1 MKLVSRAGG
10 RSVTGERV
18 IATGGEWAAG
28 LALVRGLR
36 RAGYAPVAA
45 LSDPHAVARWS
56 RAPIAKVRV
65 GDPLV
70 DARAHAADLADAA
83 ESLDAA
89 ALLPGSE
96 ASLLAVAEHQD
107 LFRPGTAV
115 GAPAVDVVRRAVDKL
130 AVSEIAGGAGLET
143 PPTYSGRQAVA
154 FAGPF
159 PAIVKP
165 LQSVVSDTSGR
176 RRRVS
181 VALVADATELAAALA
196 ETAPAGAFVQPF
208 IGARLL
214 TVNGVAWEG
223 RVVCAVHKRSQRTW
237 PLDAGVF
244 AYGQTVKADRSL
256 EDRCGRLLAEL
267 QWSGIFNLQFL
278 ETAGGQR
285 LLVDLNP
292 RAYHSLALAIAAGA
306 NLPAVWCDLV
316 LGRPACPRRARVGV
330 WFRSETEDLRA
341 LWATAR
347 RGAAGEA
354 LRGLRPRRGTA
365 HALVEPADPGP
376 LFQKLRR
383 VLADGPGQ
391 LSKPKR

>member
-1 MKLVSRAGG
+1 M
-10 RSVTGERV
+10 
-18 IATGGEWAAG
+18 
-28 LALVRGLR
+28 
-36 RAGYAPVAA
+36 AA
-45 LSDPHAVARWS
+45 LSDPHAVTRWS

-70 DARAHAADLADAA
+70 DARAHVADLAEAA
-83 ESLDAA
+83 ESLDAV

-96 ASLLAVAEHQD
+96 ASLLAVAEHRD
-107 LFRPGTAV
+107 LCRPGTVV
-115 GAPAVDVVRRAVDKL
+115 GAPALDVVRRAVDKL
-130 AVSEIAGGAGLET
+130 TVSEIAGRVGLDT
-143 PPTYSGRQAVA
+143 PPTHSGREAVA
-154 FAGPF
+154 FPGPF

-165 LQSVVSDTSGR
+165 PQSVVTDASGR
-176 RRRVS
+176 RRHVS

-196 ETAPAGAFVQPF
+196 EKAPAGALVQPF
-208 IGARLL
+208 VGARLL

-237 PLDAGVF
+237 PLEAGVF
-244 AYGQTVKADRSL
+244 TYGQTVEPDRSL

-267 QWSGIFNLQFL
+267 RWSGIFNLQFL

-285 LLVDLNP
+285 LLIDLNP

-306 NLPAVWCDLV
+306 NLPAVWCDL
-316 LGRPACPRRARVGV
+316 LLSRPARARPARVGV
-330 WFRSETEDLRA
+330 WFRSESEDVRA

-347 RGAAGEA
+347 RGAAREA

-376 LFQKLRR
+376 LLQKLRQ

-391 LSKPKR
+391 LSRPKR